1 MRARLPWAPFL
12 LASCISSNPPAPPV
26 RWFDPTP
33 SDPPPF
39 ERPGAQ
45 LPSVNVT
52 AAPTVRQDFVLRVGA
67 RELAIDELHRWSATP
82 DRLVQQALDRA
93 LFGPGAG
100 VPGSGPGSGTVNVR
114 VARFEVD
121 LSSGAPHARVELQ
134 VATAKGLQTCD
145 GDATAS
151 ATAPELIAAAMA
163 QALGQAVLAA
173 RAVLAAP

>member
-33 SDPPPF
+33 AELPPF

-45 LPSVNVT
+45 LPAVNVT
-52 AAPTVRQDFVLRVGA
+52 AAPTVRQDFVLRIGA
-67 RELAIDELHRWSATP
+67 RELAIDELHRWSAAP

-93 LFGPGAG
+93 LFGPGGG
-100 VPGSGPGSGTVNVR
+100 VPGSGTVNVR

-121 LSSGAPHARVELQ
+121 LSAGAPHARVELQ

-145 GDATAS
+145 GDATA
-151 ATAPELIAAAMA
+151 ATTAPELIAAAMA

>member
-1 MRARLPWAPFL
+1 MRARLLWGPFL

-33 SDPPPF
+33 ADLPPL

-45 LPSVNVT
+45 LPAVNVT
-52 AAPTVRQDFVLRVGA
+52 AAPTVRQDFVLRIGA
-67 RELAIDELHRWSATP
+67 RELAIDDMHRWSAPP

-100 VPGSGPGSGTVNVR
+100 VPGSGAVNVR

-121 LSSGAPHARVELQ
+121 LSAGVPHARVELQ